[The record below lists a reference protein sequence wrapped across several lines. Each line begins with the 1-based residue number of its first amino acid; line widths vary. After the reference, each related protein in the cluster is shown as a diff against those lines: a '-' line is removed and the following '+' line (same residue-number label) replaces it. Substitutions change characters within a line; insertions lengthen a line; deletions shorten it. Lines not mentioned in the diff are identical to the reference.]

1 MIVGTRGSKLAVEQT
16 KQVIKQLIKYNPN
29 LDIEMKIISTKGD
42 EDEVTPLNQMESNG
56 IFTSALEEALLSG
69 AIDIAVHSTKDVPSK
84 ISNELELL
92 PVGIREDA
100 RDVLILKSCY
110 KRIEDLP
117 RYATIGTG
125 SMRRAFQLQAMYKDW
140 KIVPIRGNLN
150 TRLKKL
156 EKEPFDAIVLAAAGL
171 KRLGLEHLISHCF
184 SLDKLIPAPCQ
195 GILGVEVCKK
205 NTQLMQ
211 MITTLIDPITHM
223 QFRAERAL
231 MKEIGGSCQV
241 PLGAYCVIERGH
253 LRLKGLLGDEDYLVI
268 SEISGPIG
276 SEEEMG
282 IELAQMLKRRLMI
295 LKKVKISITTNK

>member
-1 MIVGTRGSKLAVEQT
+1 MIVGTRGSQLAIEQT

-29 LDIEMKIISTKGD
+29 LDIEMKIIATKGD
-42 EDEVTPLNQMESNG
+42 EDEVTPLNQIGSNG

-69 AIDIAVHSTKDVPSK
+69 KIDLVVHSTKDIPSQ
-84 ISNELELL
+84 IPAELEVL

-110 KRIEDLP
+110 KRLEELP
-117 RYATIGTG
+117 RAARIGT
-125 SMRRAFQLQAMYKDW
+125 SSIRRAFQLQAMHRDW
-140 KIVPIRGNLN
+140 QIMPLRGNIH

-156 EKEPFDAIVLAAAGL
+156 EEEPLDAIVLAAAGL
-171 KRLGLEHLISHCF
+171 KRLQLDHLIGYCF

-195 GILGVEVCKK
+195 GILSVEVCKK
-205 NTQLMQ
+205 NTELIQ
-211 MITTLIDPITHM
+211 MINALIDPITHI

-231 MKEIGGSCQV
+231 MKGINGTCQM

-282 IELAQMLKRRLMI
+282 MELAQMLKRRLMV
-295 LKKVKISITTNK
+295 LKKVKISLTTKE